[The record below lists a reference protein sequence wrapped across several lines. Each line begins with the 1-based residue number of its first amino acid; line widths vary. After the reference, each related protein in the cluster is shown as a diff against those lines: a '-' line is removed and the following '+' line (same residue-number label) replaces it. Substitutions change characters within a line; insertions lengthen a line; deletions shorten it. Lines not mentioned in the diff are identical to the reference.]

1 MTIAEKFFKAPNAI
15 FVLGLDP
22 YEVAVYCYLLSCAG
36 AKGEC
41 WPSVGTIAHTL
52 SISENTVM
60 KRLELL
66 IEKRLITKTATSHV
80 TKSGKPRTSNNRY
93 RILEIGRAVARHI
106 AIERAKTEAA
116 KPDLPL

>member
-1 MTIAEKFFKAPNAI
+1 MNLTEKFFKAPNEI

-36 AKGEC
+36 VKGEC

-93 RILEIGRAVARHI
+93 RILNIGRAVARNR
-106 AIERAKTEAA
+106 AIQKAKTETD
-116 KPDLPL
+116 KEELPL